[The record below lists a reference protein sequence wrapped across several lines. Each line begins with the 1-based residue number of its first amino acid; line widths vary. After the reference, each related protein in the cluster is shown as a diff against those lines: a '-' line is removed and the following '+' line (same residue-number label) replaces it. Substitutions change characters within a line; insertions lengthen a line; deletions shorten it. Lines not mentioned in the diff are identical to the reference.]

1 MRWHPLII
9 KWCLYLHH
17 RSSGAYKTLRE
28 SGILSLPS
36 SRTLRDYRHF
46 APAKAGFSRSYDQQL
61 LDLAEKTQP
70 SELAKHVGIL
80 IDEMYVKE
88 GLVYNKNSGALTGFV
103 ELGQ

>member
-1 MRWHPLII
+1 MWGITYKIYGMSIFTEII
-9 KWCLYLHH
+9 K
-17 RSSGAYKTLRE
+17 
-28 SGILSLPS
+28 
-36 SRTLRDYRHF
+36 
-46 APAKAGFSRSYDQQL
+46 L
-61 LDLAEKTQP
+61 LNLAEKTQP